1 MIKLKKLLTEDKKKK
16 NNTKTFSL
24 SSTDPYEY
32 KLENGKWYTK
42 FKSKKTWLNM
52 KAHLDSDDYKE
63 ASGLLNKYTDENPSV
78 FIAGSKQ
85 DKSKTEKDK
94 DKETTKKSDIS
105 GNIVIGDSQ
114 TPYVAKQSTK
124 VKMVS
129 ALQQGGKGVNWLR
142 DRILEY
148 PLSANIKNV
157 VLCIGTNGGYGG
169 SGDEKGLFSALRKTF
184 PNAKIYAVQGS
195 WGWGGVSKYSEQQVR
210 NYYQSEY
217 EGRGATLINP
227 PIGNI
232 EPHGHKPVYKKI
244 GAAIDNLL

>member
-1 MIKLKKLLTEDKKKK
+1 MIRLKNLLTEDKKKK

-42 FKSKKTWLNM
+42 FKTNKSWLNM
-52 KAHLDSDDYKE
+52 KNHLENDDYKE
-63 ASGLLNKYTDENPSV
+63 ASGLLNAHLEKNPNIFSSTS
-78 FIAGSKQ
+78 IK
-85 DKSKTEKDK
+85 DKESDKDKKKTEK
-94 DKETTKKSDIS
+94 SDVS
-105 GNIVIGDSQ
+105 GNIIIGDSQ
-114 TPYVAKQSTK
+114 TPYVAKQSSK

-142 DRILEY
+142 DQVAEY

-169 SGDEKGLFSALRKTF
+169 SGDERGLFAALKDTF

-195 WGWGGVSKYSEQQVR
+195 WGWGGVSKYNEQQVR
-210 NYYQSEY
+210 KYYQDEY
-217 EGRGATLINP
+217 ASRGATLINP